1 MERRRSSDSRFR
13 LSSSGFAASGLSERV
28 GDRSS
33 AAGLERTSVGELHHE
48 VTGGD
53 ELENADRGLANGEP
67 EASENGEP
75 AGEADALDTSLA
87 MRRAGRA
94 SRRIFT
100 ATSVCVC
107 EKKK

>member
-1 MERRRSSDSRFR
+1 MKELATAVQR
-13 LSSSGFAASGLSERV
+13 
-28 GDRSS
+28 
-33 AAGLERTSVGELHHE
+33 AGLERTSVGELHHE

-100 ATSVCVC
+100 ATSVCV
-107 EKKK
+107 